1 MSDRPLTTLRAFAW
15 PGYFAALLLVAFPL
29 ADLVTNVWPLQLGN
43 VQWRYGGLGLLSGF
57 FLTPVLGMLLAV
69 GVAILLEHR
78 VVLRG
83 LSLAN
88 LLGGVLL
95 AGSVVLFGLDW
106 LQMRPTM
113 SDEARRAMDIGSLK
127 ALVKFAAAA
136 LLVGWMGV
144 VGFRA
149 SRRRSHRAPG
159 KLVREPPPA
168 A

>member
-1 MSDRPLTTLRAFAW
+1 
-15 PGYFAALLLVAFPL
+15 
-29 ADLVTNVWPLQLGN
+29 
-43 VQWRYGGLGLLSGF
+43 
-57 FLTPVLGMLLAV
+57 
-69 GVAILLEHR
+69 
-78 VVLRG
+78 
-83 LSLAN
+83 
-88 LLGGVLL
+88 
-95 AGSVVLFGLDW
+95 
-106 LQMRPTM
+106 MRPTM

-149 SRRRSHRAPG
+149 SRRRSQRAPG